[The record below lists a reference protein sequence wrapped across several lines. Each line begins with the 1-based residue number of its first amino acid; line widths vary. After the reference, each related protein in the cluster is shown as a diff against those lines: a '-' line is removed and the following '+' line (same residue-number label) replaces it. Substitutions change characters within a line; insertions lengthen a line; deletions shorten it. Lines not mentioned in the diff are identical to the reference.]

1 MTSVDRSRALTF
13 GQVADEYDRWRPGY
27 PDDAVA
33 WLAPPAPARVADV
46 GAGTGKLSASLV
58 ARGLDVDA
66 VEPDAA
72 MLAVLTREVP
82 AATPHQA
89 PSDGL
94 PFEDGS
100 LDAVL
105 VADAWHWLPVESTLT
120 EVRRVLRPGGWLG
133 AVWNLVTPVESWEF
147 DIIGVDPDRKGSKD
161 GPPVP
166 PLPPGFTPD
175 ETDAAAFPWTWE
187 ITPEHYAAQL
197 ATNSAV
203 ILMDES
209 DRQARLEQ
217 ARCLLQRVCDETG
230 RATLPLRHE
239 ATCFRWTPRQ
249 PV

>member
-13 GQVADEYDRWRPGY
+13 GQVADAYDRWRPGY
-27 PDDAVA
+27 PDEAVA

-105 VADAWHWLPVESTLT
+105 VADAWHWFPVEST
-120 EVRRVLRPGGWLG
+120 
-133 AVWNLVTPVESWEF
+133 
-147 DIIGVDPDRKGSKD
+147 
-161 GPPVP
+161 
-166 PLPPGFTPD
+166 
-175 ETDAAAFPWTWE
+175 
-187 ITPEHYAAQL
+187 
-197 ATNSAV
+197 
-203 ILMDES
+203 
-209 DRQARLEQ
+209 
-217 ARCLLQRVCDETG
+217 
-230 RATLPLRHE
+230 
-239 ATCFRWTPRQ
+239 
-249 PV
+249 